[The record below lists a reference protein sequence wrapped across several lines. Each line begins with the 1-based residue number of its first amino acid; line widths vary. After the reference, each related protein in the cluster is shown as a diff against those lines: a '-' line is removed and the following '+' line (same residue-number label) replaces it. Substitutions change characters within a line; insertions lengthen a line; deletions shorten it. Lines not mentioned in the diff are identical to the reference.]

1 MRNVVRLISAGALA
15 AFSVA
20 SALAADLPSRRS
32 PPLIPVVAPV
42 AFNWTGCHV
51 GVNAG
56 FAYDDYHFAVFA
68 TDPVLGGVFSRS
80 KVYTSGPIGGGQVGC
95 DYQLPWNIVI
105 GVEADFDGA
114 AVRGSRSFVGP
125 LSGGPAGLLGGVST
139 STRVNAFGSIRGR
152 IGYAFDHLLFAD
164 NVLIYLTAGA
174 AYGSIRDSAT
184 AFAGPD
190 FATWT
195 RNRNPFGAGKEPGVV
210 GIGIEKM
217 ITPNLSVDLTYH
229 YHYMGAA
236 TPVITLLPAGQ
247 AGFGTRSMY
256 HIARVGLNYHF
267 GWGAPAPVVAR
278 Y

>member
-1 MRNVVRLISAGALA
+1 MRSFVRLISAGALA
-15 AFSVA
+15 AVGVA
-20 SALAADLPSRRS
+20 SAAAADLPSRR
-32 PPLIPVVAPV
+32 PPPPVPFVAPV

-51 GVNAG
+51 GVNVG
-56 FAYDDYHFAVFA
+56 GAYDDYHFAVFA
-68 TDPVLGGVFSRS
+68 TDPVLGGISGRN

-105 GVEADFDGA
+105 GAEADFDGA
-114 AVRGSRSFVGP
+114 AVHGSKALVGP
-125 LSGGPAGLLGGVST
+125 LTGGPAGLLGGIST
-139 STRVNAFGSIRGR
+139 STRVDAFGSIRGR
-152 IGYAFDHLLFAD
+152 VGYAFDHLLFTD

-174 AYGSIRDSAT
+174 AYGSIHDTAT
-184 AFAGPD
+184 AFAGTSS
-190 FATWT
+190 ATWT

-210 GIGIEKM
+210 GVGIEKM

-236 TPVITLLPAGQ
+236 TPVINLFPAGQ

-267 GWGAPAPVVAR
+267 GWAAPAPVLAR

>member
-15 AFSVA
+15 AFCAGSV
-20 SALAADLPSRRS
+20 LAADLPSRRP
-32 PPLIPVVAPV
+32 PPLVPVLAPV
-42 AFNWTGCHV
+42 PFNWTGCHV
-51 GVNAG
+51 GVNVG
-56 FAYDDYHFAVFA
+56 GAYDDYHFAVFA
-68 TDPVLGGVFSRS
+68 MDPVDGGFFGRN
-80 KVYTSGPIGGGQVGC
+80 KVYSSGPMAGGQVGC

-105 GVEADFDGA
+105 GAEADLDGA
-114 AVRGSRSFVGP
+114 SVHGSKSITQP
-125 LSGGPAGLLGGVST
+125 LAGGPPGFLGGVST
-139 STRVNAFGSIRGR
+139 ATRVNAFGSVRLR
-152 IGYAFDHLLFAD
+152 VGYAFDHLLFTD

-190 FATWT
+190 VATWT

-210 GIGIEKM
+210 GVGIEKM

-229 YHYMGAA
+229 YHYMGAS
-236 TPVITLLPAGQ
+236 TPVISLFPAGQ

>member
-1 MRNVVRLISAGALA
+1 MRNVVRLISAGVIA
-15 AFSVA
+15 AFGSASV
-20 SALAADLPSRRS
+20 LAADLPSRRPP
-32 PPLIPVVAPV
+32 PPLPAVAPV
-42 AFNWTGCHV
+42 PFNWTGCHV

-68 TDPVLGGVFSRS
+68 TDPVLGGFVARN
-80 KVYTSGPIGGGQVGC
+80 KVYTSGPLGGGQVGC

-105 GVEADFDGA
+105 GAEADFDGA
-114 AVRGSRSFVGP
+114 AVHGSKAIVAP
-125 LSGGPAGLLGGVST
+125 LAGGPAGFLGGVST
-139 STRVNAFGSIRGR
+139 ATRVNAFGSLRFR
-152 IGYAFDHLLFAD
+152 VGYAFDHFFFMD
-164 NVLIYLTAGA
+164 NFLVYLTAGV
-174 AYGSIRDSAT
+174 AYGSIRDTAT
-184 AFAGPD
+184 AFAGPNS
-190 FATWT
+190 ATWT
-195 RNRNPFGAGKEPGVV
+195 RSRNPFGAGKEPGVV

-229 YHYMGAA
+229 YHYMGAS
-236 TPVITLLPAGQ
+236 TPVISLFPAGQ